1 MATVSPKTDNS
12 ERAEE
17 ASRKFRDILKSLGVD
32 SRTIELMLPMSAYK
46 VQVFLHVKDGY
57 KNDPDVIRAKA
68 AEDMERFRKIFRD
81 RGHVLTPD
89 EEDRFLE
96 SLPRL
101 LLPGLQFRL
110 FFASELKEFSS
121 NILVS
126 ASDRTAFLTAQDRK
140 PEIIIRPVQMED

>member
-1 MATVSPKTDNS
+1 MATVSPKTNNS

-57 KNDPDVIRAKA
+57 KNDPDVIREKA

-81 RGHVLTPD
+81 RGQILTPD
-89 EEDRFLE
+89 REKRFLE

>member
-1 MATVSPKTDNS
+1 MLAMSP
-12 ERAEE
+12 
-17 ASRKFRDILKSLGVD
+17 
-32 SRTIELMLPMSAYK
+32 YK
-46 VQVFLHVKDGY
+46 VQVFLHIYNGY
-57 KNDPDVIRAKA
+57 RNHPDVIREKA
-68 AEDMERFRKIFRD
+68 AEDLERYRKIFRD

-96 SLPRL
+96 SLPDL
-101 LLPGLQFRL
+101 LLPKILFRL

>member
-32 SRTIELMLPMSAYK
+32 SRTIELMLAMSPYK
-46 VQVFLHVKDGY
+46 VQVFLHIYNGY
-57 KNDPDVIRAKA
+57 RNHPDVIRKKA
-68 AEDMERFRKIFRD
+68 GEDLERYRKIFRD
-81 RGHVLTPD
+81 RGHILTPD
-89 EEDRFLE
+89 EENRFLE
-96 SLPRL
+96 SLPDL
-101 LLPGLQFRL
+101 LLPKILFRL